1 LEEREKE
8 MNILLLS
15 EQEIAGLLSMD
26 ETLEVVELAF
36 RESALGYTQM
46 PPKVYLKYQ
55 QHNGDL
61 RTLPAYLERLDISS
75 VKIVNVHPDNLR
87 KHGLPT
93 IMATI
98 LLVDPKTGQPLAI
111 LGGRNIT
118 AMRTGAAGGIAA
130 KYLAQKDPQIASFI
144 GAGVQ
149 ARAQLSALLS
159 VFSSL
164 KEIRVWDVWL
174 EAAEAF
180 VVEIRAQN
188 PQLKAKIAGTPETAV
203 EGANIVVT
211 TTPSTKPLIM
221 NDWISQGTHLN
232 CVGADAPGKEEIDP
246 AILRRSKIVVD
257 DLQQASQN
265 GEINVPLSNGLISKG
280 DIWAELGEIVA
291 GIKQG
296 RTSPNEITVFDATGL
311 AIQDAVTAELVY
323 RKAIGK
329 KIGHIIAI

>member
-1 LEEREKE
+1 

-15 EQEIAGLLSMD
+15 EQEIAGLLSIE
-26 ETLEVVELAF
+26 ETIEVVELAF
-36 RESALGYTQM
+36 RERALGYTQM

-61 RTLPAYLERLDISS
+61 RTMPAYLERLDISG

-93 IMATI
+93 VMATI
-98 LLVDPKTGQPLAI
+98 LLVEPKTGQPLAI

-130 KYLAQKDPQIASFI
+130 KYLAQKDSQIASFI

-149 ARAQLSALLS
+149 ARAQLAALLS
-159 VFSSL
+159 IFSSL
-164 KEIRVWDVWL
+164 REIRVWDVWL
-174 EAAEAF
+174 EAAQAF
-180 VVEIRAQN
+180 VEEVRDKN
-188 PQLKAKIAGTPETAV
+188 AKLDVKISMSPERAV
-203 EGANIVVT
+203 EGAHIVVT
-211 TTPSTKPLIM
+211 TTPSTKPVIL
-221 NDWISQGTHLN
+221 NDWVSQGTHFN

-246 AILRRSKIVVD
+246 AILRRSKVIVD
-257 DLQQASQN
+257 DFEQASHS
-265 GEINVPLSNGLISKG
+265 GEINVPLSSGLISKG
-280 DIWAELGEIVA
+280 NIWAELSEIVA
-291 GIKQG
+291 GIKEG
-296 RTSPNEITVFDATGL
+296 RTSPNEITVFDSTGL

-329 KIGHIIAI
+329 KIGHTITI